1 VSHLGDQLSAL
12 IDGELNGTELDR
24 ANAHLAACATCRAE
38 AGSLRRLKHELHAL
52 AEVCDADGLTRRLL
66 AMPHAAD
73 GAGPDVPEPAEN
85 LRPAPGGRRH
95 YGPSR
100 PVGHRGPGGP
110 YDGLSRR
117 PAGRRRGR
125 TVLWSTVSL
134 VVVGVGTA
142 AFTVGGGSGASGPQI
157 TPQLEVF
164 DLQHAVT
171 SGDVPFADPVD
182 GPSRIPAMTAR
193 P

>member
-12 IDGELNGTELDR
+12 IDGELSGTELDR
-24 ANAHLAACATCRAE
+24 ANAHLAGCAACRAE
-38 AGSLRRLKHELHAL
+38 AGSLRRLKHELSAL

-73 GAGPDVPEPAEN
+73 GAGPGAPEPAEN
-85 LRPAPGGRRH
+85 LRPAPSGRRR
-95 YGPSR
+95 GQLR
-100 PVGHRGPGGP
+100 PAGHRAPADA

-117 PAGRRRGR
+117 PGGRRRGR

-142 AFTVGGGSGASGPQI
+142 AFTVGGGGASGPTI

-182 GPSRIPAMTAR
+182 GPSRVPAMTAT

>member
-1 VSHLGDQLSAL
+1 MR
-12 IDGELNGTELDR
+12 TPTWPR
-24 ANAHLAACATCRAE
+24 APPAGPRPCA
-38 AGSLRRLKHELHAL
+38 LRRLKHELHAL

-73 GAGPDVPEPAEN
+73 GAGLDAPEPSEN
-85 LRPAPGGRRH
+85 LRPAAPGGRRRH
-95 YGPSR
+95 GQRR
-100 PVGHRGPGGP
+100 PVGHHGRGGP

-142 AFTVGGGSGASGPQI
+142 AFTVGGGSGASGPKI

-171 SGDVPFADPVD
+171 SGDVPFVDPVD
-182 GPSRIPAMTAR
+182 GPLRVPAMTAR

>member
-1 VSHLGDQLSAL
+1 MSHLGDQLSAL
-12 IDGELNGTELDR
+12 IDGELSGTGLDR
-24 ANAHLAACATCRAE
+24 ANAHLAGCPTCRAE

-52 AEVCDADGLTRRLL
+52 AEVSDSGGLTRRLL

-73 GAGPDVPEPAEN
+73 GAGPDTPGPAAN
-85 LRPAPGGRRH
+85 LRPAPGGRRRH
-95 YGPSR
+95 GPPR
-100 PVGHRGPGGP
+100 PGGHRGPAGL
-110 YDGLSRR
+110 YDGLSRH

-125 TVLWSTVSL
+125 TMLWSTVSL

-142 AFTVGGGSGASGPQI
+142 AFTVGGGSGASGPKI

-171 SGDVPFADPVD
+171 SGDVPFVDPVD
-182 GPSRIPAMTAR
+182 GPSHVPAMTAR